1 MNNDN
6 QSTTEPAAQKDKE
19 SDNNREYR
27 YYLEDHPFLGPVVT
41 LLLGGLCLYSTI
53 FSNLARDILIGSG
66 ADSTMV
72 FNFNRATGWIIAFVV
87 GIMFLMLIFLLVN
100 IGDVGIRKIRRRPT
114 VCPSCGLTEVSR
126 STQFKHVPV
135 KSTDWEVI
143 TCPRCE
149 HTWHGRR

>member
-1 MNNDN
+1 MNSDN
-6 QSTTEPAAQKDKE
+6 QSTTEPAPRKEKE

-27 YYLEDHPFLGPVVT
+27 YYLEDHPFLGPAVT
-41 LLLGGLCLYSTI
+41 LLLGGLCLYSTV

-66 ADSTMV
+66 ADSMAV

-87 GIMFLMLIFLLVN
+87 GIMFITFIFLMLN
-100 IGDVGIRKIRRRPT
+100 IGEVGIRKIRRRPI
-114 VCPSCGLTEVSR
+114 VCPSCGLTEVFR
-126 STQFKHVPV
+126 STPFNHVPV
-135 KSTDWEVI
+135 KSTDWEVV

>member
-1 MNNDN
+1 MSN
-6 QSTTEPAAQKDKE
+6 QSTTEPTPRKDEE

-53 FSNLARDILIGSG
+53 FSNIARDLLLGG
-66 ADSTMV
+66 GVDSTLV
-72 FNFNRATGWIIAFVV
+72 FNFNRATGWIIAFIV
-87 GIMFLMLIFLLVN
+87 GIMFISFIFLLIN
-100 IGDVGIRKIRRRPT
+100 IAEASARKIRRRPT
-114 VCPSCGLTEVSR
+114 VCPSCGITEVPR
-126 STQFKHVPV
+126 SLQFNHVPV

-149 HTWHGRR
+149 HTWHAKR